1 MDQNLTTNRIVNRN
15 AVKRHAL
22 KCAKQTKPRF
32 TRVGVEF
39 LDEVEADVEALL
51 RKIDGSSPILH
62 RPLEPDASFV
72 TCNFMAKVA
81 ARMNEVIASIIQ
93 RKVERQPSVGKTLNR
108 TR

>member
-32 TRVGVEF
+32 TRVGADF

-51 RKIDGSSPILH
+51 RKIDGSSPVLY
-62 RPLEPDASFV
+62 RPLESDAPFV
-72 TCNFMAKVA
+72 TCNFMTKVT
-81 ARMNEVIASIIQ
+81 ARLNEVIAAMIQ